1 MPPVTLAWK
10 KSMKPGIIKANT
22 NQKLALVLQLLYC
35 KGHFVQL
42 AYKHTYHGVQQR
54 RGFKNKQITLLTLL
68 KFPQKMASC
77 VVNLLLG

>member
-1 MPPVTLAWK
+1 
-10 KSMKPGIIKANT
+10 MKLGTIKAKT
-22 NQKLALVLQLLYC
+22 NKKLALALQLLSS

-54 RGFKNKQITLLTLL
+54 RGFKNKQITIWPLL
-68 KFPQKMASC
+68 KFPHKMASC

>member
-1 MPPVTLAWK
+1 
-10 KSMKPGIIKANT
+10 MKPGIIKANT
-22 NQKLALVLQLLYC
+22 NQILVLVLQQLLC
-35 KGHFVQL
+35 SKGHFVQL

-54 RGFKNKQITLLTLL
+54 RGFKNKQITVWTLL